1 MAAVAELPAAAPARV
16 RPPGRS
22 RRRFPTAAAAR
33 WLALL
38 IGGVYFILPL
48 VSSLE
53 FSLRG
58 TRGHYSVDSYRQVFS
73 QPDFGSSLW
82 TSVKLGLMAVAL
94 MLVLLV
100 PTMTLVQLR
109 LPKLRST
116 METITV
122 LPLIIPP
129 VVLVVGVLAAFA
141 QGPSWLLGTPTILGF
156 EYVILALPYAYRTLD
171 AGMRAIDLRTLT
183 EASRGLG
190 ASWPTT
196 MLRVVLPNLRTAVL
210 SAAVLTL
217 ALVLGELAMAS
228 LLLFNTFPT
237 WIVVVSQ
244 TQAGVSVAAS
254 LLALLITWL
263 CLFLLTVLGGGR
275 GRRSSAAVV
284 GAVPASAGP
293 NQPASPAEGALG
305 G

>member
-1 MAAVAELPAAAPARV
+1 VSPGAV
-16 RPPGRS
+16 GRW
-22 RRRFPTAAAAR
+22 FI
-33 WLALL
+33 LL
-38 IGGVYFILPL
+38 IGAIYFLVPL
-48 VSSLE
+48 IASLE

-58 TRGHYSVDSYRQVFS
+58 NHGHYSFDSYRHVFS

-82 TSVKLGLMAVAL
+82 TSVKLGAMAVAL
-94 MLVLLV
+94 ILLLLV

-109 LPKLRST
+109 VPKARPAV
-116 METITV
+116 ETITV

-129 VVLVVGVLAAFA
+129 VVLVVGVLSAFSD
-141 QGPSWLLGTPTILGF
+141 GPSWLLGTPTILGF

-171 AGMRAIDLRTLT
+171 AGMRAVDLRTLT

-196 MLRVVLPNLRTAVL
+196 MLRVVVPNLRTSVL

-217 ALVLGELAMAS
+217 ALVLGEFAMAS

-244 TQAGVSVAAS
+244 TEAGVSVAAS

-263 CLFLLTVLGGGR
+263 FLFVLTVLGGGR

-284 GAVPASAGP
+284 GTVTAPTVPS
-293 NQPASPAEGALG
+293 QPAAPAEGALG